1 LFGPIRGQTKNNKE
15 YKRISTAALKAQ
27 KLGGKPSS
35 IQLSILAKAK
45 SGRRMGLFILLKCR
59 VLSFNLHLKKSIYWE
74 PTKICKP
81 IALLSIWFIF
91 QNNFD
96 SNIKNQVLLK

>member
-1 LFGPIRGQTKNNKE
+1 LFGPIRGQTKSNKE

-59 VLSFNLHLKKSIYWE
+59 VLSFNLQLKKNIFRE
-74 PTKICKP
+74 PTKKSEP
-81 IALLSIWFIF
+81 TALLSIEFLF
-91 QNNFD
+91 RKNFD
-96 SNIKNQVLLK
+96 SSIKNVVLFK

>member
-59 VLSFNLHLKKSIYWE
+59 VVGFNLHLKKNIFWK
-74 PTKICKP
+74 PTKF
-81 IALLSIWFIF
+81 SF
-91 QNNFD
+91 
-96 SNIKNQVLLK
+96 SNYLNGTKQTYQYLVPFPE